1 MYIIFYG
8 YGVIRYV
15 RNESGQKIDLIG
27 LGIMIVRMNERKIQG
42 NKKRFDRERRK
53 KKGKERCR

>member
-27 LGIMIVRMNERKIQG
+27 LGIMIVRMNEREKQG
-42 NKKRFDRERRK
+42 KKKVFDRERRK